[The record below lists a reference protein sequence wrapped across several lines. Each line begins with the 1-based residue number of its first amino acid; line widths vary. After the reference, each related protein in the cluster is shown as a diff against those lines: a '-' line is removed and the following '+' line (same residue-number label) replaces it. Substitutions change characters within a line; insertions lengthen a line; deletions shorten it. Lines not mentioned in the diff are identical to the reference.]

1 MIIASSNFRHPLYTT
16 FWTGAC
22 YHLIFSAIRADYWP
36 WAVVHNLDQSLPV
49 LAYLVSTLLLI
60 GTSVFFAWFMPHWY
74 KLFQRYFLR

>member
-36 WAVVHNLDQSLPV
+36 WAVVHNLDHAALVQTVPTV
-49 LAYLVSTLLLI
+49 FPTLAVQTLH
-60 GTSVFFAWFMPHWY
+60 A
-74 KLFQRYFLR
+74 K